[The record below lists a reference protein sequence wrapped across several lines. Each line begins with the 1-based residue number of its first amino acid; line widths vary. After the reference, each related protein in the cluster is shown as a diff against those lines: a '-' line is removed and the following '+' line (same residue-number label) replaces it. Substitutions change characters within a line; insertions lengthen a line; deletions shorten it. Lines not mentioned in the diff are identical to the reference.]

1 MKSCPGRSF
10 STPKEC
16 EVEVKNGVVFVDVP
30 DSGEKALSY
39 FIQAAEKI
47 GLLKAT
53 KLLVDRMVK
62 AEEREDDPF
71 CSTDQLKCYRCGRT
85 DLPTAVV
92 IDHPDVHDGRYCDP
106 CFTRLRGGD

>member
-1 MKSCPGRSF
+1 MSWTFTFNR
-10 STPKEC
+10 KEC
-16 EVEVKNGVVFVDVP
+16 EIEIRDGVVFVDVP
-30 DSGEKALSY
+30 DSGEKALPY

-62 AEEREDDPF
+62 DEEQEDDLF
-71 CSTDQLKCYRCGRT
+71 CSTERLELKCDSCGRT
-85 DLPTAVV
+85 GLPMTTLT
-92 IDHPDVHDGRYCDP
+92 DHPDVHDGRYCDP